1 MSLALILN
9 LGVRDWNLRCAVAT
23 CLCPAAP
30 LSVLPRGLPLLRTP
44 GPGRQIDIDELRA
57 QPLSSASGHG
67 FFENTPAQK
76 RTLFNDHF
84 RGLSKPHLRQNSC
97 TNSCNY
103 RNHNHPQPGLLEGTS
118 FNWFRLTAQV
128 EHHSREHKP

>member
-9 LGVRDWNLRCAVAT
+9 LGVRDWNLRRAVAT

-67 FFENTPAQK
+67 FFEK
-76 RTLFNDHF
+76 H
-84 RGLSKPHLRQNSC
+84 SC
-97 TNSCNY
+97 TKKDTLQ
-103 RNHNHPQPGLLEGTS
+103 RPLPGSLQTSLAAELL
-118 FNWFRLTAQV
+118 
-128 EHHSREHKP
+128 H